1 MNEKKIFTEE
11 EGMYYFT
18 MILIGLHY
26 LHSKQ
31 ITHRD
36 LKPEN
41 ILIDN
46 LPDGSHILVIGDFG
60 VSKSDL

>member
-1 MNEKKIFTEE
+1 MKKKEIFTEE

-18 MILIGLHY
+18 MILMGLHF
-26 LHSKQ
+26 LHSKY
-31 ITHRD
+31 IMHRD

-46 LPDGSHILVIGDFG
+46 L
-60 VSKSDL
+60 KSGGEIIIIRTQG